1 MNKSY
6 ANKIFPLSLIV
17 VTVIAVCIYPY
28 LNKVQ
33 ATAVPPTDGQVDVGI
48 DINEPRPEIEVVFAL
63 DTTSSMSGLIE
74 AAKENIWS
82 IASTMADAQP
92 APIIKMGLVAFRDRG
107 DAYITKVFDLSED
120 LDGMYATLMDFKAQG
135 GGDGPESVN
144 QALYE
149 AVTKVS
155 WSNNPNHY
163 KVLFLV
169 GDAPPHMDYPNDVK
183 FPESI
188 KLATAKGIVVNTIQA
203 GNDAN
208 TARSWQKIA
217 ALSQGNYFNVDQQ
230 GSRIAVATPFDEEIA
245 SLSKELDNTRFFY
258 GSVVEQKKNA
268 LKTAASEKLHALA
281 SAATRA
287 KRAMFNASESG
298 RENFGGDKEL
308 VTDITSGELRLDDV
322 AEAELP
328 AAIRALPSDKRKQEI
343 DRQAEKRASI
353 TAKIAELAKK
363 RDEFVDA
370 ELAKTEDVD
379 QSLDHQIYETVASQA
394 KDKGL
399 NYEGGPKY

>member
-1 MNKSY
+1 MKKSY
-6 ANKIFPLSLIV
+6 ANKILPMSLIAL
-17 VTVIAVCIYPY
+17 TVIAVSIYPY
-28 LNKVQ
+28 LNNVQ
-33 ATAVPPTDGQVDVGI
+33 ATAVPIDDSQPPI
-48 DINEPRPEIEVVFAL
+48 DINIGGERPEIEVVFVL
-63 DTTSSMSGLIE
+63 DTTSSMSGLIQ

-82 IASTMADAQP
+82 IASTMANAQP
-92 APIIKMGLVAFRDRG
+92 APVIKMGLVAFRDRG
-107 DAYITKVFDLSED
+107 DAYVTKVFDLSED
-120 LDGMYATLMDFKAQG
+120 LDGMYATLMDFEAQG

-155 WSNNPNHY
+155 WSDNSDNY

-169 GDAPPHMDYPNDVK
+169 GDAPPHMDYQNDIK

-188 KLATAKGIVVNTIQA
+188 ALATDKGIVVNTIQA

-217 ALSQGNYFNVDQQ
+217 SLSQGNYFNVDEQ
-230 GSRIAVATPFDEEIA
+230 GSRVAVATPFDDEIA
-245 SLSKELDNTRFFY
+245 ALSRELDNTRYFY
-258 GSVVEQKKNA
+258 GSALEQKKHA
-268 LKTAASEKLHALA
+268 LKAAASEKLHALA
-281 SAATRA
+281 SVATRA

-298 RENFGGDKEL
+298 KENFGGDKEL
-308 VTDITSGELRLDDV
+308 VADIVSGELRLDDV

-328 AAIRALPSDKRKQEI
+328 AAIRALPSDQRKEEI
-343 DRQAEKRASI
+343 HRQAEKRSSI
-353 TAKIAELAKK
+353 SAKIAELATK
-363 RDEFVDA
+363 RDAYVEA

-379 QSLDHQIYETVASQA
+379 QSLDHQIYETVAAQA